1 MTVAD
6 SDGRPLLRTDL
17 NASLPDAP
25 AGAAQHLDC
34 KSRETVLDIVWIMTL
49 STVGL
54 MTISFVLDPQ
64 HGYRLR
70 NVLDNAWA
78 QQNDERRWLTLRDFD
93 SEWWYARY
101 LYSTLQPGMLVRT
114 LRLVGSQASRKAQTP
129 LLRPPFI
136 ERLKRDRAHRRRP
149 DHEGR
154 RGLRA
159 ARVPEHLRLRLG
171 VPGDPS
177 HCICGVERR
186 AEFGTLGT
194 RAGCFLALGSGLG
207 LVGTASSRR

>member
-1 MTVAD
+1 M
-6 SDGRPLLRTDL
+6 LRTDL

-136 ERLKRDRAHRRRP
+136 ERLNSDRAHRRRP
-149 DHEGR
+149 DHEG
-154 RGLRA
+154 
-159 ARVPEHLRLRLG
+159 
-171 VPGDPS
+171 
-177 HCICGVERR
+177 
-186 AEFGTLGT
+186 
-194 RAGCFLALGSGLG
+194 
-207 LVGTASSRR
+207 